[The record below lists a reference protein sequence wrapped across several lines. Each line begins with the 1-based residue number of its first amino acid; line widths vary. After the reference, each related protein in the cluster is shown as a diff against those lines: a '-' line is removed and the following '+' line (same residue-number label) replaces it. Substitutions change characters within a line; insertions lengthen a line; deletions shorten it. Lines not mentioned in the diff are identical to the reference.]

1 MNTCR
6 TVNFFILSLLPLT
19 AISETL
25 IDSGK
30 SGDWEWEIYAEK
42 TVAGTN
48 LTDGEPGSLDLR
60 CEKAK
65 GCSYVITFDDRDF
78 DAQCQH
84 GSEMNSLM
92 DQKDSEPEFWPIYT
106 LVQVCNISSNG
117 FTFLP
122 GTKDKFENNNFL
134 AMADD
139 SIPFIGNAKQSST
152 WLRVD
157 HHAGI
162 AHAST
167 IGMTKA
173 LDEILEP
180 TQEMFEGDAFFS
192 TVGIALFGK
201 AKK

>member
-65 GCSYVITFDDRDF
+65 GCSYVITFDNRDF

-92 DQKDSEPEFWPIYT
+92 DGKGVSRASVNTVIDRRDFKREPKHTMLRHRKIVIAQSAPCYRSFSPICCSVI
-106 LVQVCNISSNG
+106 LVNG
-117 FTFLP
+117 GCCCYQFV
-122 GTKDKFENNNFL
+122 
-134 AMADD
+134 
-139 SIPFIGNAKQSST
+139 II
-152 WLRVD
+152 
-157 HHAGI
+157 
-162 AHAST
+162 
-167 IGMTKA
+167 
-173 LDEILEP
+173 
-180 TQEMFEGDAFFS
+180 
-192 TVGIALFGK
+192 
-201 AKK
+201 